1 MPVTDG
7 MCVQDPA
14 KQSYIYSN
22 GEFKI
27 GDKTVKFLIARN
39 NRKAF
44 LNYAWGVWVSAWA
57 RLRLQEG
64 IDLCGDNIVYC
75 DTDSCK
81 YVGEVDWSKYNAER
95 KRDSIQSGAYA
106 TDSNG
111 ITHYMG
117 VYEDEGMCDRFKT
130 LGAKKYVGEVNGK
143 LKITIAGVNKKKGAE
158 ELLENGGIEAFKD
171 GFKFV
176 KSGGTES
183 TYNDLKEPV
192 VYNVEGRDI
201 TFTSNIY
208 IENGIYTL
216 GLTEEYMWL
225 LQHCFDP
232 KYSEYKIFI

>member
-1 MPVTDG
+1 
-7 MCVQDPA
+7 
-14 KQSYIYSN
+14 
-22 GEFKI
+22 
-27 GDKTVKFLIARN
+27 
-39 NRKAF
+39 
-44 LNYAWGVWVSAWA
+44 
-57 RLRLQEG
+57 
-64 IDLCGDNIVYC
+64 
-75 DTDSCK
+75 
-81 YVGEVDWSKYNAER
+81 
-95 KRDSIQSGAYA
+95 
-106 TDSNG
+106 
-111 ITHYMG
+111 MG

-208 IENGIYTL
+208 IEDGIYTL